1 MTSPGDH
8 RGPHPADP
16 HSTAE
21 DRRRLPRL
29 RRRRRRQWEIVS
41 HTGADVVNL
50 RHVRP
55 RERARV
61 LAPTLLTVLN
71 LFCGFSAVLLAF
83 QGEFT
88 WAARAVAAAVLM
100 DMLDGAVARAVG
112 ATTPFGVQ
120 MDSLADL
127 ISFGLAPAVLVYT
140 WVMHEQQNYLAW
152 AFAFVWLT
160 CAAFRLAR
168 FNVTVD
174 PLADKRYFIGLPSPG
189 AAAVPVATI
198 FALESAQI
206 GTSLVGPVV
215 LSLLPALL
223 MVSNVRYRSF
233 RNLMAIHQA
242 PRIPVL
248 LVAVALLV
256 GLIVDPGRTGLVVA
270 YAYLLTAPLGWLT
283 RGVRQRI
290 FGSESV
296 APARTPMP
304 SVFAPALNRD
314 PAALDAD
321 EAEDDADDLDCP
333 ESAQASVADARSA
346 PPLS

>member
-1 MTSPGDH
+1 MSAPLEESA
-8 RGPHPADP
+8 ADP
-16 HSTAE
+16 HE
-21 DRRRLPRL
+21 RKRRLRL
-29 RRRRRRQWEIVS
+29 RRRRQRQWEIVS

-55 RERARV
+55 RERLRV
-61 LAPTLLTVLN
+61 MAPTILTCLN

-83 QGEFT
+83 QGEYT
-88 WAARAVAAAVLM
+88 WAARAVAVAVLM

-140 WVMHEQQNYLAW
+140 WVLSEWNYLAW
-152 AFAFVWLT
+152 AFAFLWLT

-198 FALESAQI
+198 FALESADL
-206 GTSLVGPVV
+206 GPAMVGPVV
-215 LSLLPALL
+215 VSLLPALL

-242 PRIPVL
+242 PKIPAF
-248 LVAVALLV
+248 LVVCALLV
-256 GLIVDPGRTGLVVA
+256 GLILDPAHTGLVVS
-270 YAYLLTAPLGWLT
+270 YAYILTAPLGWLT
-283 RGVRQRI
+283 RPLRKRL
-290 FGSESV
+290 FGEDSV
-296 APARTPMP
+296 APPRTMMP
-304 SVFAPALNRD
+304 SVFAPALARD
-314 PAALDAD
+314 KSAD
-321 EAEDDADDLDCP
+321 VDDEDDP
-333 ESAQASVADARSA
+333 VADLLIDDCDE
-346 PPLS
+346 LSEDH